1 MLSPDYLLALDVVSD
16 AAHIELLPTQV
27 TRSLSGLDFVGMNAC
42 ARGAS
47 QLRSA
52 EPSVWSLPI
61 SARGPGALMRWLALP
76 DLELRHE
83 FALAIDVFLQ
93 GSARMP
99 SRQ

>member
-1 MLSPDYLLALDVVSD
+1 M
-16 AAHIELLPTQV
+16 
-27 TRSLSGLDFVGMNAC
+27 
-42 ARGAS
+42 
-47 QLRSA
+47 
-52 EPSVWSLPI
+52 WSLPI

-99 SRQ
+99 NRQ

>member
-1 MLSPDYLLALDVVSD
+1 MVTSD
-16 AAHIELLPTQV
+16 
-27 TRSLSGLDFVGMNAC
+27 
-42 ARGAS
+42 
-47 QLRSA
+47 LRA
-52 EPSVWSLPI
+52 PSS
-61 SARGPGALMRWLALP
+61 GALMRWLALP